1 MGIRVLAAVAGFVLF
16 AGACGESA
24 VDPASTAADT
34 VSTSIAP
41 STTEASTSTVPE
53 VVCDASELDL
63 EEIFENAGADPEQKL
78 SPQDLTYLLVE
89 PFTPPTECGEAGIW
103 SYWMRFYDLA
113 TQAVW
118 YLPTNTEYC
127 SWLFAQSPL
136 EVITEM
142 KWHLSGDVPEGS
154 LASIGQEAFVVAM
167 RSWGVPMNETNVEY
181 AAAVAADVGNRWCS
195 ILLE

>member
-1 MGIRVLAAVAGFVLF
+1 M
-16 AGACGESA
+16 
-24 VDPASTAADT
+24 ASDT
-34 VSTSIAP
+34 VSSSIAP
-41 STTEASTSTVPE
+41 STTEASTTTLPE

-63 EEIFENAGADPEQKL
+63 EEIFKDAGADPEQQY

-89 PFTPPTECGEAGIW
+89 PLTPPAECGEAGIW
-103 SYWMRFYDLA
+103 SYWRRFYGLV

-142 KWHLSGDVPEGS
+142 IWHLSGDVPEGS
-154 LASIGQEAFVVAM
+154 LASYGQEAFIVAM
-167 RSWGVPMNETNVEY
+167 RSWGVPMNGTNVEY
-181 AAAVAADVGNRWCS
+181 AAAVASDVGNSWCS